1 MQTVMKRLL
10 TAAAAVFITA
20 LTAHGQDILVMTDGS
35 NIEALVSEVASS
47 YVKYKMFDYLDG
59 PVFTVE
65 KDRISHI
72 RYQNGSIDVF
82 KEQERPEESSA
93 EANRQ
98 HRLQD
103 ASDPAAAKP
112 EDNRFRFGIH
122 AGVAQ
127 PVGTF
132 NDQTGTSLLIDN
144 GLGGGAGTGAT
155 FGAKFLFGIRK
166 VKGLSVVADIDFVI
180 NPLKQDVKNIFDYAF
195 SSTSTYVMDK
205 YPVYVSVPITSGL
218 NYRYN
223 FNKTFG
229 LWGEASVGFNMRF
242 ISSMTMLNT
251 EESEYLYTD
260 EDGIR
265 RYSSDEDILSYN
277 PNIQFAYQAGCGI
290 ILWDRFTVGFHYNGN
305 NRSKISGTSIARV
318 YKDNVKDGRDKMTM
332 GKTGY
337 SCFLIRLGFLF

>member
-1 MQTVMKRLL
+1 MKKTLM
-10 TAAAAVFITA
+10 TAVAVLVTA
-20 LTAHGQDILVMTDGS
+20 ISAYSQDILVMTDGN
-35 NIEALVSEVASS
+35 NIEAIVTEVASS
-47 YVKYKMFDYLDG
+47 YIKYKRFDYQNG

-65 KDRISHI
+65 KDRISQI
-72 RYQNGSIDVF
+72 RYQNGSVDVF
-82 KEQERPEESSA
+82 KEQEPERHETSA
-93 EANRQ
+93 TDGTRQ
-98 HRLQD
+98 YRFQNTPL
-103 ASDPAAAKP
+103 PVEKKP
-112 EDNRFRFGIH
+112 KEKRFRFGLH
-122 AGVAQ
+122 AGVAL

-166 VKGLSVVADIDFVI
+166 VKGLSAVANIDFVI
-180 NPLKQDVKNIFDYAF
+180 NPLKQDVKSLFDYAF

-229 LWGEASVGFNMRF
+229 LWGEAAVGFNMRF
-242 ISSMTMLNT
+242 ISSLTMLNT

-265 RYSSDEDILSYN
+265 RYSSDEDILNYN

-290 ILWDRFTVGFHYNGN
+290 ILWDKLTVGFHYNGN
-305 NRSKISGTSIARV
+305 NRSKISGTSISKV
-318 YKDNVKDGRDKMTM
+318 YRDDVQDARDKMTM